1 VELTEHQAKTIL
13 RKAGICTPAGAIAST
28 AEEAHSVAKT
38 LGASSFVVKAQIR
51 AGGRAKGYFQ
61 SDAQSR
67 GGIRFARTADDVRLI
82 SSQMLDRNLITEQT
96 GPRGE
101 LVKQVYVEAQ
111 CKLQS
116 EKYLALTI
124 DRSTGSLA
132 FLASAKGGSN
142 IESAVAKDASVVHRY
157 LVDIQNPV
165 APSEVVELFGYN
177 EKQGA
182 QLHRFMDI
190 MIDVMTSKD
199 ATLIEINPLGLDDA
213 GELIALDAAI
223 IWDQNAL
230 FRQGH
235 EEQMAAYEDLPE
247 IEFQAMCKGLN
258 YIKFKGKIGTVSS
271 GAGLAMATI
280 DALHDRG
287 GTPGNFLDIPPSSTV
302 TFIKDAITLVLS
314 DPELDAV
321 IINVFGGGIMRC
333 DAVADALLVI
343 GQEETLP
350 VPIVVRLA
358 GTNAQLAQQRIKASL
373 PQVLVTADLS
383 TAISN
388 VVKLAQSTTPSAAPK
403 PWWRWSAKTREEEL
417 G

>member
-13 RKAGICTPAGAIAST
+13 RKAGIRIPAGAVAST
-28 AEEAHSVAKT
+28 PDEAHSVAKS
-38 LGASSFVVKAQIR
+38 LDASGFVVKAQIR
-51 AGGRAKGYFQ
+51 AGGRANGYFQ

-67 GGIRFARTADDVRLI
+67 GGIRFASTADDVRHI

-124 DRSTGSLA
+124 DRSTGSLV
-132 FLASAKGGSN
+132 FLVSANGGSN

-157 LVDIQNPV
+157 LIDIQNPV
-165 APSEVVELFGYN
+165 APPEVVALFGYN

-182 QLHRFMDI
+182 QLQRFMDI

-199 ATLIEINPLGLDDA
+199 ATLVEINPLGLDDA
-213 GELIALDAAI
+213 GELTALDAAI

-258 YIKFKGKIGTVSS
+258 YIKFKGNIGTLSS

-280 DALHDRG
+280 DAIYDSG

-302 TFIKDAITLVLS
+302 TFIKDAMTLVLS
-314 DPELDAV
+314 DPQLDAL

-333 DAVADALLVI
+333 DAVADALLVV
-343 GQEETLP
+343 GQEQTLAIP
-350 VPIVVRLA
+350 VVVRLA
-358 GTNAQLAQQRIKASL
+358 GTNAQLAQQRIEASL
-373 PQVLVTADLS
+373 PEVVVTADLS
-383 TAISN
+383 TAISS
-388 VVKLAQSTTPSAAPK
+388 VVELSQPATPRSESK
-403 PWWRWSAKTREEEL
+403 PWWRWSAKAREEEL
-417 G
+417 S